1 MKKSQ
6 TLATALLV
14 APTLALPLATA
25 SAESLPA
32 TDTTDQAIFAPASA
46 ATLAASEPLASAEPL
61 ATAEPTA
68 TTEPTTEP
76 TVEPSATATAEP
88 TTTVAPAPSESAT
101 PIPHETALPTAEATT
116 TPSEAPSPEPSET
129 SAPSPTP
136 SPEETVAPTEPE
148 PTSAP
153 TDSPVEP
160 VEPENPAP
168 TDPVEPETPVEPVDP
183 EVPVEPTPT
192 PEEPA
197 PEEPAP
203 AFVEEEQTLIVG
215 DVHDFQVTGVPTA
228 DAEVKFTL
236 TDSANVVIELRD
248 ADGEL
253 KAYIIRTADENGE
266 VILTL
271 DTQGL
276 APGEYTLT
284 ATVGDKEVTTKI
296 IVSPSESEPTD
307 PVDPVVPEQPVE
319 PVDPVV
325 PVEPV
330 EPVEPV
336 QPVDPVVPEQ
346 PVEPVEPAEPV
357 VPTEPIQP
365 EVPAE
370 PAPTEPLQPESP
382 APAEPVEPTN
392 PANPASEN
400 LPVTEEH
407 QLEATDLDTAEPTNI
422 IEALR
427 EPAATRIPD
436 TLSSATAT
444 PQRETAS
451 REFSETLEAL
461 IPGGREN
468 STLESREFTSNL
480 QAGAVPGRQADA
492 QDLQN
497 GNTASP
503 APARTEQG
511 SQDSTSS
518 QADADTE
525 QAASSTFDWFKALF
539 AALGASFIGL
549 AAWLVFGGRRKDK
562 NKKEL

>member
-6 TLATALLV
+6 TLATALLI

-46 ATLAASEPLASAEPL
+46 ATLAASEPLAPAEPL

-68 TTEPTTEP
+68 TTK
-76 TVEPSATATAEP
+76 P
-88 TTTVAPAPSESAT
+88 TTTVAPAPSKPAT
-101 PIPHETALPTAEATT
+101 PIPHETALPTAEATA

-160 VEPENPAP
+160 VEPE
-168 TDPVEPETPVEPVDP
+168 TPVEPVDP

-203 AFVEEEQTLIVG
+203 AFAEEEQTLIEG
-215 DVHDFQVTGVPTA
+215 DVHEFQVTGVPTA

-307 PVDPVVPEQPVE
+307 PVDPVVPEQPI
-319 PVDPVV
+319 
-325 PVEPV
+325 EPV

-346 PVEPVEPAEPV
+346 PVEPVEPADPV

-370 PAPTEPLQPESP
+370 PAPTDPALPESP
-382 APAEPVEPTN
+382 APTEPLEPTN
-392 PANPASEN
+392 PANPAIEN

-461 IPGGREN
+461 IPGAREN
-468 STLESREFTSNL
+468 STLESREFTSKL
-480 QAGAVPGRQADA
+480 QAGAAPGRQADA

-497 GNTASP
+497 GDTASP

-539 AALGASFIGL
+539 AAPGASFIGL
-549 AAWLVFGGRRKDK
+549 AAWLILGKRRK
-562 NKKEL
+562 KKDEEEEV

>member
-76 TVEPSATATAEP
+76 AVEPSATATAEP

-101 PIPHETALPTAEATT
+101 PNPHETALPTAEATA

-136 SPEETVAPTEPE
+136 SPEETVTPTEPE
-148 PTSAP
+148 PTNAP

-168 TDPVEPETPVEPVDP
+168 TDPVKPETPVEPVDP
-183 EVPVEPTPT
+183 KVPVEPTPT
-192 PEEPA
+192 PEEPT
-197 PEEPAP
+197 PEEPSP
-203 AFVEEEQTLIVG
+203 AFTEEEQTLIVG
-215 DVHDFQVTGVPTA
+215 DVHNFQVTGVPTA
-228 DAEVKFTL
+228 DAEVKFTF
-236 TDSANVVIELRD
+236 TNSANVVIELRD
-248 ADGEL
+248 ADGQL
-253 KAYIIRTADENGE
+253 KAYIIRTANEKGE
-266 VILTL
+266 VILSL

-284 ATVGDKEVTTKI
+284 ASVGDKEVSTKI

-319 PVDPVV
+319 PV
-325 PVEPV
+325 

-336 QPVDPVVPEQ
+336 QPVD
-346 PVEPVEPAEPV
+346 PV

-370 PAPTEPLQPESP
+370 PAPTDPALPESP
-382 APAEPVEPTN
+382 APTEPVEPTT
-392 PANPASEN
+392 PANPAIEN

-461 IPGGREN
+461 IPGAREN
-468 STLESREFTSNL
+468 NTLESREFTSNL
-480 QAGAVPGRQADA
+480 QAGAAPGRQADA

-497 GNTASP
+497 GDTASP

-525 QAASSTFDWFKALF
+525 QAVSGTFDWFKALF
-539 AALGASFIGL
+539 AAIGAGFIGL
-549 AAWLVFGGRRKDK
+549 ATWLIFGKRRKDK
-562 NKKEL
+562 NKEEL